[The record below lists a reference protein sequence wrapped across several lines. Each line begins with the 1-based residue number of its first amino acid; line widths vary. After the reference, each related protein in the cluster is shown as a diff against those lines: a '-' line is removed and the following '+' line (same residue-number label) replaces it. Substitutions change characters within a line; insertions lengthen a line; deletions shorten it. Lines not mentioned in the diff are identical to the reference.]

1 MYQVLN
7 QMAGVYDL
15 ILSSQQPYDFNSF
28 FCLVRA
34 VPAAHGGSQARDR
47 IRAVAASTRWNH
59 SNTRSEP
66 SL

>member
-28 FCLVRA
+28 FFFCLVRA

-47 IRAVAASTRWNH
+47 IRAVAAST
-59 SNTRSEP
+59 
-66 SL
+66 